1 MKKNYGNDRAS
12 LKKHFEPIE
21 LQDGPRRV
29 LVAPQLQGRVM
40 TSTAAG
46 EEGRSFGWINYRLIE
61 SGEHLPH
68 CNNFGGE
75 DRYWLGPEGGQ
86 YSIFFPEGTDF
97 GFDDWQ
103 TPPAIDTEPWDVTAS
118 SEREACFVRDM
129 RLTNTSGTRL
139 ECRAQRK
146 VMLLSPE
153 RMAEELGDAG
163 LFAGGI
169 NGVGFA
175 SENRLTN
182 TGDATWTEETGML
195 SVWILGQFVP
205 SDRNTIIIPFRRAEG
220 CAINDAYFGKIGDD
234 RLKVEGNILLFRGD
248 GGKRGKIGVPPQMT
262 VPVIGAYDAENGVL
276 TVVKFSFDPSV
287 VRYVNSMWERQEKP
301 FAGDTVNSYNDG
313 PLEDGSIMGPFY
325 ELETSSPAAALAQGQ
340 SLVHTHATFHLT
352 GSEAALDGVARRL
365 WGIGLT
371 KMPW

>member
-1 MKKNYGNDRAS
+1 M
-12 LKKHFEPIE
+12 
-21 LQDGPRRV
+21 
-29 LVAPQLQGRVM
+29 
-40 TSTAAG
+40 
-46 EEGRSFGWINYRLIE
+46 
-61 SGEHLPH
+61 
-68 CNNFGGE
+68 
-75 DRYWLGPEGGQ
+75 
-86 YSIFFPEGTDF
+86 
-97 GFDDWQ
+97 
-103 TPPAIDTEPWDVTAS
+103 
-118 SEREACFVRDM
+118 
-129 RLTNTSGTRL
+129 
-139 ECRAQRK
+139 
-146 VMLLSPE
+146 
-153 RMAEELGDAG
+153 
-163 LFAGGI
+163 
-169 NGVGFA
+169 
-175 SENRLTN
+175 
-182 TGDATWTEETGML
+182 
-195 SVWILGQFVP
+195 
-205 SDRNTIIIPFRRAEG
+205 
-220 CAINDAYFGKIGDD
+220 
-234 RLKVEGNILLFRGD
+234 KVEGNILLFRGD